1 MMGLVLTD
9 IYAMKKNLTL
19 TAVMA
24 VLYMAIGIVT
34 GGSVELVAFF
44 IFFAAMQIISAFAYS
59 ERAKMDIFA
68 NTLPILRKDVVFGK
82 YVLTAIFLVTATLIG
97 ALSLLICDLVYSNV
111 QAEDYASLLI
121 VALIGLLFLTIVI
134 PLMFKYGSEKAR
146 YIIVVL
152 YLIPFMA
159 FFALTEYGLLD
170 LSALEGLDI
179 KMIIISFVFL
189 DIILLLLSML
199 ISVKIYEKK
208 EF

>member
-146 YIIVVL
+146 YIIVAL